1 MTWRRGALLFFAALA
16 GALIPLIPTVQVAGA
31 MTAPIEL
38 AGGLLRELSLSGP
51 GGNVLAWALVLLAAG
66 LPLLLLVLPPNR
78 GRRHWEDA
86 LLPISSLLLIGLAF
100 CLVNPTWQPSP
111 IFPEVWML
119 AAFGIWEMGLVSWLV
134 LRLLRGLE
142 EGTMEKVS
150 AVLRVLLVGCAAL
163 LVFAAALHGSR
174 AVAAA
179 VDGPAPE
186 QIAMGQLITG
196 GPFDRGRVV
205 GRACGSRHAWRW
217 RSWSLTCWLPGC
229 SCWPPTSQLP
239 GTGALQRGERR
250 PVRGYRAPVP
260 PGHPA
265 HPGPGAGRQSGEAG
279 PGGGDPPG
287 AVFPGFAPAPP
298 DPGCG
303 PVSAVPVY
311 TAGEGAPGGQRLHY
325 LKSGGGASRP
335 TTDRGERFG
344 YHRTFK

>member
-1 MTWRRGALLFFAALA
+1 MTWRRGVLLFFAALT

-51 GGNVLAWALVLLAAG
+51 GGNILAWVIVLLAAG
-66 LPLLLLVLPPNR
+66 LPLLLLVLPR
-78 GRRHWEDA
+78 GRGCWHGEDLLLPGCA
-86 LLPISSLLLIGLAF
+86 LLFLVLAF

-142 EGTMEKVS
+142 KGTMEKVS

-196 GPFDRGRVV
+196 GPFDQVMSSGSLWLTAILALAELVPDLLAAWVLLLAADLTAALAQGPFSGESAARCAATARRCRLAIQLTLALALGGNLVKLTLVGVVSRVQF
-205 GRACGSRHAWRW
+205 SIDLPLLP
-217 RSWSLTCWLPGC
+217 LTLAA
-229 SCWPPTSQLP
+229 
-239 GTGALQRGERR
+239 ALYLLCRCIQRGKEL
-250 PVRGYRAPVP
+250 
-260 PGHPA
+260 
-265 HPGPGAGRQSGEAG
+265 QEDNDSII
-279 PGGGDPPG
+279 
-287 AVFPGFAPAPP
+287 
-298 DPGCG
+298 
-303 PVSAVPVY
+303 
-311 TAGEGAPGGQRLHY
+311 
-325 LKSGGGASRP
+325 
-335 TTDRGERFG
+335 
-344 YHRTFK
+344 

>member
-16 GALIPLIPTVQVAGA
+16 GVLIPLIPTVQVAGA

-38 AGGLLRELSLSGP
+38 AGGMLRELSLSGP
-51 GGNVLAWALVLLAAG
+51 GGNVLAWALVLLVSC
-66 LPLLLLVLPPNR
+66 LPLLLLVLPR
-78 GRRHWEDA
+78 GRGRWHGEDLLLPGCA
-86 LLPISSLLLIGLAF
+86 LLFLVLAF

-119 AAFGIWEMGLVSWLV
+119 AAFGIWGMGLVSWLV

-196 GPFDRGRVV
+196 GPFDRVMSSGSLWLTAVLALAELVPNLLAAWVLLLAADLTDALAQGPFSGESAARCAATARRCRLAIQLTLALALGGNLVKLALV
-205 GRACGSRHAWRW
+205 GVIPQVQF
-217 RSWSLTCWLPGC
+217 SLDLPL
-229 SCWPPTSQLP
+229 LP
-239 GTGALQRGERR
+239 LPLAAALYLLCRCIQRGKEL
-250 PVRGYRAPVP
+250 
-260 PGHPA
+260 
-265 HPGPGAGRQSGEAG
+265 QEDNDSII
-279 PGGGDPPG
+279 
-287 AVFPGFAPAPP
+287 
-298 DPGCG
+298 
-303 PVSAVPVY
+303 
-311 TAGEGAPGGQRLHY
+311 
-325 LKSGGGASRP
+325 
-335 TTDRGERFG
+335 
-344 YHRTFK
+344 